1 MGKLFGT
8 DGVRG
13 RVGRE
18 IRAELGLGLG
28 RAFGAYLQGWRVR
41 EQELIREGER
51 VEGGVIL
58 GMDTRKSSPFLLAS
72 LGAGL
77 AEVGV
82 PPIVGGVLP
91 TGGVSHLVRDRL
103 AAGGGM
109 VTASHNPP
117 EDNGIKFFNR
127 EGRKLS
133 SLEEEEVEALYFYF
147 RAHPAEV
154 PVSPLSPRRQLEMGE
169 GYLSFLKGVFRFAPT
184 PLGPELAPLKGW
196 RIGVDP
202 GNGALSSWAPR
213 LYRELGAEVVELN
226 TTPNGEN
233 INRNGGALYPEGLG
247 RLISEEGA
255 NIGFCFDGD
264 GDRLVVV
271 DERGEVVDGDKV
283 LGGLALFLAR
293 HNQLGRGAVAT
304 ILSNLG
310 LEKFLESHQI
320 PLYRSKVGDREVVT
334 EMERRGA
341 KFGGEQSGH
350 LIFRDYLPTGDGLLS
365 SLFLL
370 RFLIEEG
377 IPASRLHSL
386 FPTYPQLQRSL
397 PIHRKPRLEEIEP
410 LQNLLREIEQ
420 GGYRAVV
427 RYSGTEP
434 KVRLLVEGPTLDGV
448 EERIWKLET
457 LLRRELQ

>member
-1 MGKLFGT
+1 
-8 DGVRG
+8 
-13 RVGRE
+13 
-18 IRAELGLGLG
+18 
-28 RAFGAYLQGWRVR
+28 
-41 EQELIREGER
+41 
-51 VEGGVIL
+51 
-58 GMDTRKSSPFLLAS
+58 
-72 LGAGL
+72 
-77 AEVGV
+77 
-82 PPIVGGVLP
+82 
-91 TGGVSHLVRDRL
+91 
-103 AAGGGM
+103 
-109 VTASHNPP
+109 
-117 EDNGIKFFNR
+117 
-127 EGRKLS
+127 
-133 SLEEEEVEALYFYF
+133 
-147 RAHPAEV
+147 
-154 PVSPLSPRRQLEMGE
+154 
-169 GYLSFLKGVFRFAPT
+169 
-184 PLGPELAPLKGW
+184 
-196 RIGVDP
+196 
-202 GNGALSSWAPR
+202 
-213 LYRELGAEVVELN
+213 
-226 TTPNGEN
+226 
-233 INRNGGALYPEGLG
+233 
-247 RLISEEGA
+247 
-255 NIGFCFDGD
+255 
-264 GDRLVVV
+264 
-271 DERGEVVDGDKV
+271 
-283 LGGLALFLAR
+283 
-293 HNQLGRGAVAT
+293 LGRGAVAT